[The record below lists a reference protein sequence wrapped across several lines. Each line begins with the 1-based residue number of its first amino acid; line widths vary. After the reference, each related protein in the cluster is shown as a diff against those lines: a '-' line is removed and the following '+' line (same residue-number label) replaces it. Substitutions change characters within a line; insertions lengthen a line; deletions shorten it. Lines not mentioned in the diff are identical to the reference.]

1 MIEIGMN
8 YKVEITVSENDT
20 AKAVGSG
27 TLRVLATPKM
37 IALMEEASY
46 KCIGD
51 ELEAGSTS
59 VGTLMNA
66 KHLSATP
73 VGMKV
78 YALATVTEVD
88 GRRVVFKVEAFDEA
102 GLIGQG
108 EHERFIIAS
117 ERFLEKTYSKLSK
130 A

>member
-37 IALMEEASY
+37 IALMEEAAY
-46 KCIGD
+46 KCIGG

-73 VGMKV
+73 VGMKA

-88 GRRVVFKVEAFDEA
+88 GRRVAFKVEAFDEA

-117 ERFLEKTYSKLSK
+117 ERFLEKTYSKLQK